1 MNKKKT
7 IYRKNIDPWVQGEPG
22 PGGGPPVPPHPQLQT
37 LRQVPQQQQLG
48 RRAQEETNV
57 NTTTACDLSELQYFH
72 TCWIPILIHICLET
86 FYVLHYKIYLHFYL
100 HQYFTLL

>member
-22 PGGGPPVPPHPQLQT
+22 PGGGTPVSPHAQFQT

-57 NTTTACDLSELQYFH
+57 NTT
-72 TCWIPILIHICLET
+72 
-86 FYVLHYKIYLHFYL
+86 IYSL
-100 HQYFTLL
+100 

>member
-1 MNKKKT
+1 MNRIS

-22 PGGGPPVPPHPQLQT
+22 PGGGLPVPPHTQLQT

-57 NTTTACDLSELQYFH
+57 NTT
-72 TCWIPILIHICLET
+72 
-86 FYVLHYKIYLHFYL
+86 IYSL
-100 HQYFTLL
+100 

>member
-7 IYRKNIDPWVQGEPG
+7 IYRKNIDPWVEGEPG

-57 NTTTACDLSELQYFH
+57 NNTT
-72 TCWIPILIHICLET
+72 
-86 FYVLHYKIYLHFYL
+86 IYSL
-100 HQYFTLL
+100 